1 MYVRTVG
8 RWGYRANVWRKQ
20 GELLLWKR
28 KEKGKHLGKATNC
41 LAGKSTMT
49 EDAMSYS
56 EHHASSI
63 KDRHLATRVGGGLAS
78 TPQLSCELNL
88 RMECELQ
95 RFGQC
100 LCDSRPLAWV
110 FLDATWV
117 NLLILRWGFWNV
129 FFGWLMI
136 FTVFGRIMKIV
147 KTTISLEWILL
158 IIGSWGWWTHGKEAF
173 YSDPRSTH
181 GSTTICLLF
190 FCLQSSVHTYCIMI
204 YVHIHV
210 LIFIVVSTLV
220 FIITI
225 I

>member
-1 MYVRTVG
+1 MLGPLGGGDTEQIYEENKENFYFGSAKRRENTLVKKRIA
-8 RWGYRANVWRKQ
+8 WLENRKWLKMPCPIQ
-20 GELLLWKR
+20 NITQL
-28 KEKGKHLGKATNC
+28 
-41 LAGKSTMT
+41 
-49 EDAMSYS
+49 
-56 EHHASSI
+56 SI
-63 KDRHLATRVGGGLAS
+63 KRSPFSNPCGGIAS
-78 TPQLSCELNL
+78 TPQLASELNL

-117 NLLILRWGFWNV
+117 NLLILWWGFWKG

-158 IIGSWGWWTHGKEAF
+158 IIGIWGWWTHGKEAF
-173 YSDPRSTH
+173 YSDPRSPH

-190 FCLQSSVHTYCIMI
+190 FVCKVVSIRTVLWYIYI
-204 YVHIHV
+204 YVHIH
-210 LIFIVVSTLV
+210 IYDIC
-220 FIITI
+220 I
-225 I
+225 

>member
-1 MYVRTVG
+1 
-8 RWGYRANVWRKQ
+8 
-20 GELLLWKR
+20 
-28 KEKGKHLGKATNC
+28 
-41 LAGKSTMT
+41 
-49 EDAMSYS
+49 
-56 EHHASSI
+56 
-63 KDRHLATRVGGGLAS
+63 
-78 TPQLSCELNL
+78 
-88 RMECELQ
+88 MECELQ

-117 NLLILRWGFWNV
+117 NLLILRWGFWNG

-190 FCLQSSVHTYCIMI
+190 FVCK
-204 YVHIHV
+204 
-210 LIFIVVSTLV
+210 VVSIRTVLWYMYIFMFWFLLLLV
-220 FIITI
+220 LLFSSLLLYNWVYIYIWYTHIIMHIVENSNPVNFIAVFWNLKPLHKKFAWSAEVSLVARHKELIHLVERRICPHVASWMGWWQWQTPGSEVI
-225 I
+225 